1 MVMILTK
8 PSLPPSEPRFAVLY
22 SLNKRH
28 IPVGELPHKIHVRIV
43 DHDMEMLDGVDR
55 FQGLP
60 ILEPNNL
67 FTWYARAESPLHVL
81 LDLLSRFRGE
91 VVGCGVVLEI
101 EFDPNN

>member
-67 FTWYARAESPLHVL
+67 NFTHHNSAYRIRWSHR
-81 LDLLSRFRGE
+81 
-91 VVGCGVVLEI
+91 
-101 EFDPNN
+101 